1 METLLRHRATRRV
14 RAAHVILA
22 RETAIVHS
30 FDGRPLSE
38 QKTPSHTS
46 QRPGAVRLDQTTRT
60 LVKRLFR
67 EYVRSLMARIVAAL
81 SCMVVVALSTAAF
94 TQLIKPIVD
103 DVFMNRQEEMLL
115 PLALAALAVFTAKG
129 FAGYGQAVLMSYVGL
144 RIVADMQRNLYERV
158 IGADLAFFNRTSP
171 GELIAHFINDI
182 NLLRNAVASTLVGL
196 GKDSLTTL
204 ALVGVLFY
212 EDWRLALIAVAV
224 FPTAIFPIVRIG
236 RRMRKVSDRTQ
247 AQVGQLTTLLDETF
261 QGVRYVK
268 AYAMEAYENVRAARA
283 IEAVFGLHYK
293 GARTRSAL
301 HPIMEVLGGL
311 AIVAVILYG
320 GSQVIAGAKAPGSFF
335 AFITALL
342 LAYEPVKRL
351 ARLNANLQEGL
362 AAAVRVFALL
372 DREPEIRDA
381 PQAAP
386 LKVEGGAITF
396 QNVTFSY
403 DAAGSHDAVS
413 PALHRID
420 LEIPAGK
427 TVALVGPS
435 GAGKSTIMNLIPRLY
450 DVDEGRVMID
460 GQDLRAVTLASLRAQ
475 IALVSQEIL
484 LFDDTI
490 RANIAYGRL
499 GASEAEIAA
508 AAATAGA
515 DDFIA
520 ELPQGLDT
528 PVGVR
533 GEALSGGQRQRIAIA
548 RATLKNAPILLLDEA
563 TSSLDGESE
572 RQVQQA
578 LAQLMAGRTTLV
590 IAHRLSTVIGA
601 DIIYVIEDGRIVESG
616 SHAELLRRA
625 GTYARLYASQFAQE
639 ETAVAIESPRAR
651 ASAGSGT

>member
-30 FDGRPLSE
+30 FDGRPLSK

>member
-1 METLLRHRATRRV
+1 METLPRHRATRRV

-67 EYVRSLMARIVAAL
+67 EYVRPLMARIVAAL

-403 DAAGSHDAVS
+403 DAAGSYDAVS

-490 RANIAYGRL
+490 RANIAYGRP

-533 GEALSGGQRQRIAIA
+533 GESLSGGQRQRIAIA

-563 TSSLDGESE
+563 TSSLDSESE

-639 ETAVAIESPRAR
+639 ETAVAVENPRAR

>member
-1 METLLRHRATRRV
+1 
-14 RAAHVILA
+14 
-22 RETAIVHS
+22 
-30 FDGRPLSE
+30 
-38 QKTPSHTS
+38 
-46 QRPGAVRLDQTTRT
+46 
-60 LVKRLFR
+60 
-67 EYVRSLMARIVAAL
+67 
-81 SCMVVVALSTAAF
+81 STAAF

-413 PALHRID
+413 PALHRIN

-450 DVDEGRVMID
+450 DVDKGRVMID

-639 ETAVAIESPRAR
+639 ETAVAVETPRAR
-651 ASAGSGT
+651 TGAGSGT

>member
-1 METLLRHRATRRV
+1 METLPRHRATRRV

-490 RANIAYGRL
+490 RANIAYGRP